1 MGERSK
7 SSSAETPDSPDRC
20 TGRRFRDYLRN
31 HASAELE
38 PPPTARRR
46 RASGHAERLRDPAGG
61 GRQSDGR
68 TDPQTQP
75 CTSVAHTPTT
85 PPTRGAAG
93 LAQVRVR
100 ALRPLNTFAPSG
112 LSSRSP
118 TRSGTFARPQLNGR
132 DRCAPPQAGGPG
144 ERRTS
149 GGRAREHPRCP
160 PRRSRVSLLRGQLQP
175 FDFPR
180 KRLSFRFSHLLARF
194 SKALLGDSPFPQI
207 LSSFLLN
214 YLCSLLQFYRNWLS
228 G

>member
-1 MGERSK
+1 MALRAQTEGPAIPADRRQRKLPLRQKWLKEGPRHSLSGCSHHTHAREQEDKRGRMNYTWTSQPGSQALVSPPPRCPTPTQGDTRRVGIFHQAPAVTTELSYDLPTQGTQKALGERSK

-20 TGRRFRDYLRN
+20 PRRRFRDYLRN

-46 RASGHAERLRDPAGG
+46 RASGHAERLRGPAGG

-100 ALRPLNTFAPSG
+100 AL
-112 LSSRSP
+112 
-118 TRSGTFARPQLNGR
+118 
-132 DRCAPPQAGGPG
+132 
-144 ERRTS
+144 
-149 GGRAREHPRCP
+149 
-160 PRRSRVSLLRGQLQP
+160 
-175 FDFPR
+175 
-180 KRLSFRFSHLLARF
+180 
-194 SKALLGDSPFPQI
+194 
-207 LSSFLLN
+207 
-214 YLCSLLQFYRNWLS
+214 
-228 G
+228 